1 MSALEIMN
9 GWFSIVEIFKNSSA
23 ELKVKYE
30 EEQVINVLRK
40 YGAVEMYS
48 RVY

>member
-1 MSALEIMN
+1 
-9 GWFSIVEIFKNSSA
+9 
-23 ELKVKYE
+23 VKYE

-40 YGAVEMYS
+40 NEAVEMCS

>member
-1 MSALEIMN
+1 MN
-9 GWFSIVEIFKNSSA
+9 GWFSIVDSKNSSA
-23 ELKVKYE
+23 QLKVKYE

-40 YGAVEMYS
+40 NGAVEMCS

>member
-1 MSALEIMN
+1 
-9 GWFSIVEIFKNSSA
+9 
-23 ELKVKYE
+23 VKYE

-40 YGAVEMYS
+40 YGAVEMCS

>member
-1 MSALEIMN
+1 
-9 GWFSIVEIFKNSSA
+9 
-23 ELKVKYE
+23 VKYE

-40 YGAVEMYS
+40 NGAVEMYS

>member
-1 MSALEIMN
+1 
-9 GWFSIVEIFKNSSA
+9 
-23 ELKVKYE
+23 VKYE